1 VAWRQNRRFVVRAR
15 ILAILLARIARRC
28 LSFPTAATRSLVLLL
43 LGGSATIGLV
53 STNPGPAEFEE
64 FAAERL
70 TRLVSDELCS
80 EDGMPML
87 MRLVIRDC
95 PELVHSQRRVLGRLA
110 AEHTRRRNFGLFSLY
125 STDLGGQQLLPD
137 WRLPRYDAVTLAAA
151 GRFLLLHA
159 DETPAAERRP

>member
-1 VAWRQNRRFVVRAR
+1 LR
-15 ILAILLARIARRC
+15 RIASRG
-28 LSFPTAATRSLVLLL
+28 LPASTVATRSLVLLL
-43 LGGSATIGLV
+43 LGGAAGIGLV

-80 EDGMPML
+80 ERGMPML

-95 PELVHSQRRVLGRLA
+95 PELVRSQRRVLGRLA
-110 AEHTRRRNFGLFSLY
+110 VEHSRRRNFGLFSIY
-125 STDLGGQQLLPD
+125 RTDLGGQRLLPD
-137 WRLPRYDAVTLAAA
+137 WSLPRYDAVTLAAA

-159 DETPAAERRP
+159 DETAPTEPRP